1 MHTTAN
7 SFLIL
12 LLPLSLSTLS
22 ISLANAS
29 SLTSRKNNAIYQKI
43 VNSGT
48 SKDPL
53 DSLTVDERRFF
64 EDFTAVA
71 SENSSSF
78 IAAPSLIRA
87 TPISGCWNASIQT
100 YQNNVFG
107 NLLFTT
113 TVEGKWC
120 YASGRITSS
129 TETNHWGQT
138 HMPEWF
144 LTSSKPSSG
153 IYGTVSARMVANNY
167 FSFRPLGYE
176 LRGHTQ
182 CARLIGY
189 NKGVSVS
196 DNSCSV
202 QF

>member
-12 LLPLSLSTLS
+12 LLALSLSTLS

-87 TPISGCWNASIQT
+87 TPMSGCWNASFKPIRIMYSVIFCLRRRSRVNGAMQVAGLPVALKLT
-100 YQNNVFG
+100 IGGKRICRGGFSQAQNHLQV
-107 NLLFTT
+107 
-113 TVEGKWC
+113 
-120 YASGRITSS
+120 SM
-129 TETNHWGQT
+129 GQ
-138 HMPEWF
+138 
-144 LTSSKPSSG
+144 
-153 IYGTVSARMVANNY
+153 
-167 FSFRPLGYE
+167 
-176 LRGHTQ
+176 
-182 CARLIGY
+182 
-189 NKGVSVS
+189 
-196 DNSCSV
+196 
-202 QF
+202 